1 MRTILRT
8 IAALTLAAVAAS
20 CGPPPETKGDR
31 FETYRPRL
39 VALKERINTLL
50 NSDAVAR
57 PITEIE
63 GVKPPM
69 HIERDGSIVMSNV
82 AFFHPDEIMKDAP
95 PEFDLDYYSPQRRGI
110 GWLRYDNFGRS
121 EKVDDYFV
129 QQLEDAL
136 VPSPY
141 LAFYF
146 VSDLVMPKIESETAF
161 TPGAVRIDMIMIEP
175 GSLSIVASCS
185 IDAVSS
191 SELRTEYRESL
202 GPGYA
207 MEAEGRDDLKR
218 NARIKV
224 AACLAEQTG
233 GDFRVEL

>member
-1 MRTILRT
+1 MRTLLRT
-8 IAALTLAAVAAS
+8 MTATTLAAAVAS
-20 CGPPPETKGDR
+20 CGPPPETKADR

-39 VALKERINTLL
+39 VAMKDDLASILNT
-50 NSDAVAR
+50 DAVAR
-57 PITEIE
+57 HVTEIE

-69 HIERDGSIVMSNV
+69 HIESDGSIVMSNV
-82 AFFHPDEIMKDAP
+82 AFFHPDEIMKDAL

-110 GWLRYDNFGRS
+110 GWLRFDNFGRS
-121 EKVDDYFV
+121 EEVDDYFV

-146 VSDLVMPKIESETAF
+146 VSDLVMPKIESETTF
-161 TPGAVRIDMIMIEP
+161 TPGSVRIDMIMIEP
-175 GSLSIVASCS
+175 KSASIVATCS

-191 SELRTEYRESL
+191 SELRTEYVQSL
-202 GPGYA
+202 GSDYA
-207 MEAEGRDDLKR
+207 MKAEGRDDLKR
-218 NARIKV
+218 NARIKL

-233 GDFRVEL
+233 GDFRVES